1 MELNNLN
8 NPVTDQE
15 TAPEPMSQYSAEPQ
29 ALPMMDLWESVR
41 ICFRK
46 YFNFK
51 GRARR
56 SEYWWFFLFTLVV
69 CVIWALFGTL
79 LLALPVSM
87 MIERLSGNMTAGIT
101 TMIIILVVPLLF
113 LVLPSFSVQVRR
125 LHDIGRSGWWVLVMV
140 VLEIISEV
148 LLFVYFGTSAIDLGF
163 KEQFTKS
170 FELSTALGW
179 TFSISYIVAELLSIA
194 LIVFSCID
202 SNKTENRY
210 GPSPKYQ
217 QNTNVC

>member
-8 NPVTDQE
+8 NPVTNQE

-29 ALPMMDLWESVR
+29 ALPMMDFWESVR
-41 ICFRK
+41 TCFRK

-56 SEYWWFFLFTLVV
+56 SEYWWFFLFSLVA

-79 LLALPVSM
+79 LLALPVGM
-87 MIERLSGNMTAGIT
+87 MTEHLSGSETAGLT
-101 TMIIILVVPLLF
+101 TMIIILAVPLLF
-113 LVLPSFSVQVRR
+113 LVLPSFSLQVRR
-125 LHDIGRSGWWVLVMV
+125 LHDTGRSGWWVVAMV

-148 LLFVYFGTSAIDLGF
+148 LLFANFGTGAIDLGF

-179 TFSISYIVAELLSIA
+179 TFSISYIVSELLSIA
-194 LIVFSCID
+194 LIVFSIID
-202 SNKTENRY
+202 SDKTENQY